1 MRARRILWMFTI
13 ALVVAACDAKDTSSG
28 SIEPNEHSDRMLS
41 GPMTGVYKYTDN
53 QGVIHYVDDIAKVPK
68 KYRKRARHP
77 TGGAVSIVPS
87 TSIDEILHK
96 HGITDEQF
104 RQYTGKQPSM
114 KRGSH
119 KKVIIYTT
127 SWCPACTRARKY
139 LDSRGVSYTEKDVER
154 SKSDLQEMLQ
164 KSGGARGVPVIDIH
178 GKVIQGFSQA
188 AVDRELAK

>member
-1 MRARRILWMFTI
+1 
-13 ALVVAACDAKDTSSG
+13 
-28 SIEPNEHSDRMLS
+28 
-41 GPMTGVYKYTDN
+41 MTGVYKFTDN
-53 QGVIHYVDDIAKVPK
+53 KGVVHYVDSIEKVPK

-87 TSIDEILHK
+87 TSIDEILYK
-96 HGITDEQF
+96 HGITEEQF
-104 RQYTGKQPSM
+104 RRYTGKKPST

-139 LDSRGVSYTEKDVER
+139 LDSRGVSYTEKDVEHN
-154 SKSDLQEMLQ
+154 KSNLTEMLQ

-178 GKVIQGFSQA
+178 GKIMRGFSQA
-188 AVDRELAK
+188 AIDRELGK